1 MLKSGEAKRKCTNR
15 RRPLDEVYMISMETD
30 REGKSGG
37 CDLKFE
43 VVSPKSEGKPFQV
56 VCRFLNDVFA
66 RLEFYPVMAVNGKGI
81 KRGLRKRAGECL
93 GRVQGHGSR

>member
-1 MLKSGEAKRKCTNR
+1 MLKSGETKRKCTNR

-43 VVSPKSEGKPFQV
+43 VVSPKSEGETFPGSLQV
-56 VCRFLNDVFA
+56 S
-66 RLEFYPVMAVNGKGI
+66 E
-81 KRGLRKRAGECL
+81 
-93 GRVQGHGSR
+93 

>member
-43 VVSPKSEGKPFQV
+43 VVSPKSEGGKPFQV

-66 RLEFYPVMAVNGKGI
+66 RLEFYPVMGSEW
-81 KRGLRKRAGECL
+81 KRN
-93 GRVQGHGSR
+93 